1 MEIVGIG
8 NALMD
13 VIAFVDEAFAPAH
26 GFHNNAVAHLDRE
39 RLERVLADLA
49 DPATSAGG
57 GAANAVRVASML
69 GSRAAYAGCVG
80 RDGRGDRFRE
90 DLEADGVVSLL
101 SLSREPTGVYCA
113 LVRPDGG
120 RTLLV
125 STGAASR
132 LTDSAPPDAVFKKG
146 AILYL
151 EGFLLGNRGYFFSCL
166 SRAREAGMEIALD
179 LGSHSLVRAQRDFIL
194 EILPEYCDILF
205 ANEDEFEAL
214 CGLSLR
220 EGLGLL
226 GAENLTTVVKLG
238 ERGAVWAKGGV
249 AHESPVRAIAPVD
262 ETGAGDAFAAGFLV
276 GRSIGLPPE
285 RCLRVGNRMAEEIL
299 NVPGL
304 GVDPERLRKVAGELG
319 V

>member
-39 RLERVLADLA
+39 RLDGVLFDLR
-49 DPATSAGG
+49 DPVTSAGG

-69 GSRAAYAGCVG
+69 GSRAAYVGCVG

-90 DLEADGVVSLL
+90 DLQVDGVDPIL
-101 SLSREPTGVYCA
+101 SFADEPTGVYCA
-113 LVRPDGG
+113 LVRPEGG

-125 STGAASR
+125 CPGAALR
-132 LTDSAPPDAVFKKG
+132 LTDCAPPDAVFQKG

-205 ANEDEFEAL
+205 ANQDEFEAL

-226 GAENLTTVVKLG
+226 GSESLTTVVKLA
-238 ERGAVWAKGGV
+238 EKGAVWSRGGISY
-249 AHESPVRAIAPVD
+249 ESPVRAIAPVD

-276 GRSIGLPPE
+276 GRSLGLPPE
-285 RCLRVGNRMAEEIL
+285 RCLRVGNRMAEEVL

-304 GVDPERLRKVAGELG
+304 GVDSERLRKAAGDLG